1 MICSITRIQCLRKGK
16 KKKESV
22 ISLLDI
28 FKPDVIPSA
37 KHLTGGVPPRNTALY
52 QDRAR
57 DIILAVDAVITFIN
71 RAA

>member
-1 MICSITRIQCLRKGK
+1 MFDYKNTTFRKGK
-16 KKKESV
+16 KEKRIGNIEP
-22 ISLLDI
+22 LLDI

-57 DIILAVDAVITFIN
+57 DIILAVDAVITFIS

>member
-1 MICSITRIQCLRKGK
+1 MICSITRIQRLRKGK

-57 DIILAVDAVITFIN
+57 DIILAVDAVITFIS